1 MILVFLL
8 SIKLVV
14 LADKSVVVQN
24 KVEMNLISHI
34 LRKTFVYNVTFIQK
48 YIFLTQTSKPMFPC
62 FVKDSLVQTM
72 QCNAMHD
79 IYKLWLLLG

>member
-24 KVEMNLISHI
+24 KVEMNLISHNPTCDLI
-34 LRKTFVYNVTFIQK
+34 KLTYVAQYVIDLVVFQNFHQFITEMLQIQMSSG
-48 YIFLTQTSKPMFPC
+48 YC
-62 FVKDSLVQTM
+62 LVVRYT
-72 QCNAMHD
+72 
-79 IYKLWLLLG
+79 